1 MATPTN
7 TPRKLYQVSIPNMA
21 AVCRIVGRVT
31 KDAEA
36 RMADQSGNKVTNI
49 SAAFSRRYNHNNEW
63 KEVAQFIS
71 VAVWGDD
78 AATRAQNIK
87 KGDVIFVEFS
97 AADMQARVYQSNG
110 ESKGALQV
118 NRATVA
124 RFAWSENGSA
134 APDVEG
140 VPSLA
145 EGEAV
150 TPEGEDFPF

>member
-1 MATPTN
+1 
-7 TPRKLYQVSIPNMA
+7 MA
-21 AVCRIVGRVT
+21 AVCRIAGRVT
-31 KDAEA
+31 RDAEA
-36 RMADQSGNKVTNI
+36 RMADQTGNKVTNL
-49 SAAFSRRYNHNNEW
+49 SLAFSRRYNHNGEW
-63 KEVAQFIS
+63 KEVAQFMS

-78 AATRAQNIK
+78 AASRAQAIR
-87 KGDVIFVEFS
+87 KGDVVFVEYS

-110 ESKGALQV
+110 EHKGALQV

-134 APDVEG
+134 APEVEG

-150 TPEGEDFPF
+150 TPEGDYPF